1 MLRIRLLE
9 TAIENR
15 VKKNYMRREVF
26 ATLMV
31 HKLSPD
37 PSVVRRLSVEQT
49 GCVFNLLLHPFV
61 NPSQTNGFK

>member
-26 ATLMV
+26 AALMID
-31 HKLSPD
+31 KLSPD
-37 PSVVRRLSVEQT
+37 PSVVRRLSAEQA
-49 GCVFNLLLHPFV
+49 GCVFNLLLRPFAQ
-61 NPSQTNGFK
+61 PLTD